1 MHQDVKTWKFAWKVS
16 MTWEAKNH
24 SDPPAGLSSW
34 VFCRPEWV
42 SIEIKNFSS
51 KVFILYTVR
60 KLIKNWANI
69 NKIVWPENGLII
81 SYSHLKILK
90 IRLLFR
96 DIKLHKKSEFY
107 EEIFSLSCTN
117 LFFPLFVLIS
127 LHRKNSI
134 NILKIET
141 NLSLVII
148 SKTVFQTLRGLSLC
162 NSWSELLGATR
173 KDKQLEQVEL
183 MHFLTYSDYT

>member
-1 MHQDVKTWKFAWKVS
+1 

-42 SIEIKNFSS
+42 SIEKKNFSS
-51 KVFILYTVR
+51 KVLILYTVR

-69 NKIVWPENGLII
+69 DKIVWPKNGLVM

-90 IRLLFR
+90 IRFLFR
-96 DIKLHKKSEFY
+96 DIKLSKKSKFY

-117 LFFPLFVLIS
+117 MFFPLFVLIS

-162 NSWSELLGATR
+162 DSWSELLQTTK
-173 KDKQLEQVEL
+173 KDKQLEL
-183 MHFLTYSDYT
+183 IHFLTYSDYTLSRQAYGQTQWQKY